1 MYTNLEGAEAPSF
14 LEKGGIING
23 RLGNRVNANTKYYSI
38 IYDGRISEMKYRRK
52 YRSSNKV
59 VEPGYITGASNYSMI
74 GAIEKGL
81 NLTKFSRISKLL
93 FY

>member
-1 MYTNLEGAEAPSF
+1 MEDWEIELMQTPNTIPSYMMG
-14 LEKGGIING
+14 EY
-23 RLGNRVNANTKYYSI
+23 RR
-38 IYDGRISEMKYRRK
+38 MKYRRK

>member
-1 MYTNLEGAEAPSF
+1 MEDWEIELMQTPNTIPSYMMG
-14 LEKGGIING
+14 EYQ
-23 RLGNRVNANTKYYSI
+23 R
-38 IYDGRISEMKYRRK
+38 MKYRRK

-59 VEPGYITGASNYSMI
+59 VEPEYITGASNYSMI